1 MMLNVPFHV
10 STKHIKETLLEDER
24 IAATI
29 EAARC
34 ADLILISVGDLKNPM
49 LRKVYRREEVYP
61 RDVYERLLDHNVVG
75 EMIGCFYDIRGE
87 QVLPE
92 LSDHILGLDIQD
104 LKSMPSVIAVA
115 GGSEKALPII
125 GAARGGYIDGL
136 ITDDATAE
144 QVLDAAKNTAW
155 DT

>member
-61 RDVYERLLDHNVVG
+61 RDIYERLLDHEVVG
-75 EMIGCFYDIRGE
+75 EMIGCSMTSGE
-87 QVLPE
+87 SRFCLNCQ
-92 LSDHILGLDIQD
+92 
-104 LKSMPSVIAVA
+104 
-115 GGSEKALPII
+115 
-125 GAARGGYIDGL
+125 
-136 ITDDATAE
+136 
-144 QVLDAAKNTAW
+144 NTS
-155 DT
+155 